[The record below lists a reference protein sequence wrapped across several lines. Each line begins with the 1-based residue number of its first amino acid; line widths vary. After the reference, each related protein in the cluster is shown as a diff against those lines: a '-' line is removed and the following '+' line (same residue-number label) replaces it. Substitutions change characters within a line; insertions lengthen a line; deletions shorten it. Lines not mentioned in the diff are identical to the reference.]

1 MLHPGMGQYFDY
13 PDAASIAAPKPMQFF
28 AGKKDPLFP
37 VPSVQAAFDAMKD
50 VWQASGSPKTWNP
63 EFGRLP
69 TSLPV
74 RSRTRPSHSLKKPL
88 ERKR

>member
-1 MLHPGMGQYFDY
+1 MLHPGMGRYFDY

-50 VWQASGSPKTWNP
+50 VWQASG
-63 EFGRLP
+63 
-69 TSLPV
+69 
-74 RSRTRPSHSLKKPL
+74 
-88 ERKR
+88 